1 MSKDTSGSAFPNQVL
16 VTDEKFAD
24 LRGMT
29 LRQWYAGL
37 AMQAAATN
45 AKGAD
50 GFTFQERAAWA
61 FMQAD
66 AMIAEGSK

>member
-1 MSKDTSGSAFPNQVL
+1 MSKDTSGPAFPVERATIAEQYGSP
-16 VTDEKFAD
+16 
-24 LRGMT
+24 GMT

-50 GFTFQERAAWA
+50 GFR
-61 FMQAD
+61 D
-66 AMIAEGSK
+66 RGRKPHGI